1 MYYETTTFYQNYY
14 IMSYTNSIILGKS
27 EDGKLHKAEGYQHI
41 LLLAPHG
48 SGKGASFVLPILLN
62 LDESCIVHDIKLEN
76 YQLTSGYRESIGH
89 KIFVF
94 NPLGDKTHRYNPLDF
109 ISPAPKQKINDL
121 QKIADLLI
129 EGSEAAKILFVG
141 IALYLDSI
149 NIKKTIGEITKFI
162 NRNLEQ
168 ELSIGLEKLDES
180 KNRDC
185 AQILNGFL
193 SQATDTKKQVL
204 DHLRASLYLW
214 TNPLIDYATSESDF
228 DIASL
233 KTRKATIYVGLNPT
247 DIERLK
253 PLMRLFYNHAF
264 GRLIKTAESLGHE
277 EKNGGVTII
286 LDEFCT
292 IGKLDKYAF
301 AYLRGYKVRLFIISP
316 DVLQIESIY
325 GKKEALSLISDCNFK
340 VFFAAGDYRTAQIIS
355 SLCIDTNEGKELF
368 SWQQI
373 ISLPEDLQIV
383 LLDKEQPV
391 TSKKIKCFDDKEL
404 KSRII
409 DSVEI

>member
-1 MYYETTTFYQNYY
+1 
-14 IMSYTNSIILGKS
+14 MSYTNAITLGKRD
-27 EDGKLHKAEGYQHI
+27 DGKLHKAEGYQHI

-48 SGKGASFVLPILLN
+48 SGKGVSFVLPTLLN

-76 YQLTSGYRESIGH
+76 YQLTSGYRAQLGH

-109 ISPAPKQKINDL
+109 ISSDAKQKINDL
-121 QKIADLLI
+121 QKLADLLI
-129 EGSEAAKILFVG
+129 EDNEAAKILFVG
-141 IALYLDSI
+141 LALLLDAVNEKKSIGGIARL
-149 NIKKTIGEITKFI
+149 I

-168 ELSIGLEKLDES
+168 ELSGSIEKLDAS

-185 AQILNGFL
+185 TQILNGFL
-193 SQATDTKKQVL
+193 SQATDTKKQAL

-233 KTRKATIYVGLNPT
+233 KTSKATIYVGLNPT
-247 DIERLK
+247 DIARLK
-253 PLMRLFYNHAF
+253 PLMRLFYNHVF
-264 GRLIKTAESLGHE
+264 EKLIKTAESLGHVE
-277 EKNGGVTII
+277 ENGGVTII

-301 AYLRGYKVRLFIISP
+301 AYLRGYKVRLFTISS

-325 GKKEALSLISDCNFK
+325 GKNEALSLISDCNFK
-340 VFFAAGDYRTAQIIS
+340 VFFAAGDHKTAKFIS

-373 ISLPEDLQIV
+373 ISLPGDSQIV

-391 TSKKIKCFDDKEL
+391 ISKKIKYFDDKEL
-404 KSRII
+404 KSRITDPVKI
-409 DSVEI
+409 EPAD